1 MSLETPSAVLALP
14 RARGRVADFV
24 ALTKPR
30 IVLMVLVTTLAGFY
44 LASRSTPQPGA
55 VVRTLVGM
63 ALAAGG
69 ALALNMFMER
79 DLDARMERTRHR
91 PLPDGR
97 LLPGE
102 ALLFGCALTGAGLA
116 CLALAVGPA
125 CAGVTAASVAGY
137 LFVYTPLKRH
147 SSLCSLVGGVPGAL
161 PPVAGWAA
169 ARGTLDVEA
178 WVLFAILFL
187 WQMPHSLAIARLYR
201 QDYARAGL
209 RLLPVVDPEGRSTDR
224 QILSHS
230 LALVAVGM
238 LPTLIGLAGPVYFV
252 IALVLGLGQLACGVR
267 LALVRTDAGA
277 RRVVLASLV
286 YLPVLL
292 AAMTLDKVSM

>member
-1 MSLETPSAVLALP
+1 MSLDTPSAVLALP

-44 LASRSTPQPGA
+44 LASRSTPEPGA

-125 CAGVTAASVAGY
+125 CAGVSAASVAGY

-238 LPTLIGLAGPVYFV
+238 LPTLIGLAGPVYFA

>member
-1 MSLETPSAVLALP
+1 
-14 RARGRVADFV
+14 
-24 ALTKPR
+24 
-30 IVLMVLVTTLAGFY
+30 
-44 LASRSTPQPGA
+44 
-55 VVRTLVGM
+55 
-63 ALAAGG
+63 
-69 ALALNMFMER
+69 
-79 DLDARMERTRHR
+79 
-91 PLPDGR
+91 
-97 LLPGE
+97 
-102 ALLFGCALTGAGLA
+102 
-116 CLALAVGPA
+116 
-125 CAGVTAASVAGY
+125 
-137 LFVYTPLKRH
+137 
-147 SSLCSLVGGVPGAL
+147 VPGAL

-169 ARGTLDVEA
+169 ARGSLDVEA

>member
-1 MSLETPSAVLALP
+1 VSLETSSAVLALP

-116 CLALAVGPA
+116 YLALAVGPA

-230 LALVAVGM
+230 LALVVVGM
-238 LPTLIGLAGPVYFV
+238 LPTLIGLAGPLYFAT
-252 IALVLGLGQLACGVR
+252 ALVLGLGQLACGVR

-277 RRVVLASLV
+277 RHVVLASLV